1 MLRVEQLMRRVV
13 CLRQNCLELQVRWIL
28 HELRLHVCHQEL
40 FHLKSLDFQVLMKVQ
55 FAQ

>member
-1 MLRVEQLMRRVV
+1 MLRLEQLMRRVV